1 MSGFVT
7 HLTEYFEFFAQ
18 IGVTILEFIGVLVL
32 VLGAVKAVIGYF
44 SRDDHVRLALA
55 QAIALSLEFKLGG
68 EILRTT
74 IVRDWS
80 ELGILGAII
89 LLRAAMTLLIHWEIK
104 NEEARCQFCP
114 TPNDDKK

>member
-1 MSGFVT
+1 MSEFVAR
-7 HLTEYFEFFAQ
+7 LTEYFEIFAQ
-18 IGVTILEFIGVLVL
+18 ISVTLLEFIGIVVLVI
-32 VLGAVKAVIGYF
+32 GALKAVVNYF
-44 SRDDHVRLALA
+44 RRNDHLRLDFA

-104 NEEARCQFCP
+104 NEEARCKEYP
-114 TPNDDKK
+114 PPAGEPK